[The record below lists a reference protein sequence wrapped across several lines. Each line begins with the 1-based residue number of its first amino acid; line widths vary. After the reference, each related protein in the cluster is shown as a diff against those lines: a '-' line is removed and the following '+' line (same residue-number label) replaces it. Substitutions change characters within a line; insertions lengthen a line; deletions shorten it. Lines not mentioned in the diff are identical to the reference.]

1 MASRVR
7 WFGLGATVGTV
18 VVLRVARAFR
28 SRVEQASPSSLIR
41 RASSSARDLSED
53 LRSAIEGGLDTMR
66 REANSGVTIT
76 DVPSHEVPPGREELP
91 RGEVRSH
98 RPFQRPFV
106 SRNRSRG

>member
-18 VVLRVARAFR
+18 VVLRVSRALRARI
-28 SRVEQASPSSLIR
+28 EQAAPSSLLR

-66 REANSGVTIT
+66 REVNTEHTIT
-76 DVPSHEVPPGREELP
+76 DVSSHEVPPSVGGLP
-91 RGEVRSH
+91 NAQARNH

-106 SRNRSRG
+106 TRNRSRG